1 MNEDA
6 TIYDNGSACFD
17 EGLVEVCGEADHNMG
32 GTMRFINSEYDG
44 LREYSIDFSCEL
56 VASGAGYLATAFI
69 AAIATLNMF

>member
-6 TIYDNGSACFD
+6 SIYDNGSACFD
-17 EGLVEVCGEADHNMG
+17 AELVEVCGEADHNMG
-32 GTMRFINSEYDG
+32 GTMRFVNAEYDG

-56 VASGAGYLATAFI
+56 VASGASYLATAFI